1 MEKQRRTSK
10 FKAQVVLEL
19 LKGGSLEELSRKY
32 AVTMSEINAWRDEF
46 IQNGT
51 DGFKRKPE
59 EAKLSRAE
67 RKIGQLEMELE
78 LVKKKECHSGKSKK
92 EVVMRLKE
100 AVSGS
105 EGCHCPMTMI
115 LSVAGMSSGG
125 WYGKPRHKENPQKRG
140 RKPLVSDEE
149 LLAAVKKKI
158 EAVPFCGEGYQ
169 KVHRRLKSDGVIAS
183 KARVLK
189 IMRENDLLSPY
200 RHKQAERQKKEHTGT
215 IITQEPDKMWA
226 TDGKKFFT
234 IQDGW
239 CWLFPVLDQFNDEI
253 IAYNVSKTGNRFAAM
268 EPVKEAVRKR
278 LGMVCKDICKG
289 MGLSLRADHGS
300 QYDSHDFKSEMDFLG
315 LEMSYSFVRSPECNG
330 CIERFNR
337 TIEKEVSS
345 INTFHSL
352 SEVEGAISQFM
363 EQYNSK
369 WMLHRLGLKSPIEY
383 REAYE
388 TIQRAI

>member
-1 MEKQRRTSK
+1 M
-10 FKAQVVLEL
+10 LEL

-67 RKIGQLEMELE
+67 RKIGQLEMGLE

-92 EVVMRLKE
+92 EVVMRLK
-100 AVSGS
+100 
-105 EGCHCPMTMI
+105 
-115 LSVAGMSSGG
+115 
-125 WYGKPRHKENPQKRG
+125 
-140 RKPLVSDEE
+140 
-149 LLAAVKKKI
+149 

-226 TDGKKFFT
+226 IPF
-234 IQDGW
+234 I
-239 CWLFPVLDQFNDEI
+239 V
-253 IAYNVSKTGNRFAAM
+253 
-268 EPVKEAVRKR
+268 
-278 LGMVCKDICKG
+278 
-289 MGLSLRADHGS
+289 
-300 QYDSHDFKSEMDFLG
+300 
-315 LEMSYSFVRSPECNG
+315 
-330 CIERFNR
+330 
-337 TIEKEVSS
+337 
-345 INTFHSL
+345 
-352 SEVEGAISQFM
+352 
-363 EQYNSK
+363 
-369 WMLHRLGLKSPIEY
+369 
-383 REAYE
+383 
-388 TIQRAI
+388 

>member
-1 MEKQRRTSK
+1 
-10 FKAQVVLEL
+10 
-19 LKGGSLEELSRKY
+19 
-32 AVTMSEINAWRDEF
+32 
-46 IQNGT
+46 
-51 DGFKRKPE
+51 
-59 EAKLSRAE
+59 
-67 RKIGQLEMELE
+67 
-78 LVKKKECHSGKSKK
+78 
-92 EVVMRLKE
+92 MRLKE

-239 CWLFPVLDQFNDEI
+239 CWLFPVLDHFNDEI

-337 TIEKEVSS
+337 TIEEEVFS

-352 SEVEGAISQFM
+352 SEAEGAISQFM

-388 TIQRAI
+388 TIHRAI